1 MESYTPSISE
11 LACAKV
17 IMKHVKGNGGVQLI
31 RDDLTCLQ
39 DELWFIDCPSF
50 GNQSILAIEISGQR

>member
-1 MESYTPSISE
+1 
-11 LACAKV
+11 V